1 MDKKTMVTVILMTY
15 NRLSQLQDT
24 LMWLEQVEGISDII
38 IVDNGSIDGT
48 EEWLSTQHY
57 EYIYFDEG
65 VQGYGVLWNI
75 VLSQFEMEEYIVFIE
90 AGVYPEQKCLLKLA
104 EILQMESVEI
114 ASPMTNC
121 FMADRNNRIT
131 GKENLLHNR
140 LYYQEALE
148 CRIKRYALCA
158 NWKMWA
164 ARREIFESNGA
175 FEEKLCG
182 PEEVLT
188 DYSLSLIRKGLRQ
201 MVCREA
207 CAFESFCRCDEI
219 YPHGNQWKKGDHLF
233 MKTKYGMNY
242 FNLKP
247 NDFLVERIQR
257 ESENAF
263 KVLEIGCDLGA
274 TLVEIQN
281 DYPKC
286 ETYGLDINKVAI
298 EIATHITQAKEGN
311 IDELQIPFAEKFDY
325 IILGDVLEHL
335 RHPEEVVQMCR
346 NMLNENGSII
356 ASIPNVMHISVIEQ
370 LIDGRFRYSDA
381 GLLDR
386 THIHFFTYRE
396 IMELFLHA
404 GYTIKYIDGIAFK
417 TSERQN
423 QIKKVLLG
431 LSDATEDWM
440 YETFQYV
447 VEAQK

>member
-1 MDKKTMVTVILMTY
+1 MGKQTKVTVVLITY
-15 NRLSQLQDT
+15 NRLNQLQDT
-24 LMWLEQVEGISDII
+24 LIWLEHVEAISNII
-38 IVDNGSIDGT
+38 IVDNGSKDGT
-48 EEWLSTQHY
+48 EEWLSTQQY
-57 EYIYFDEG
+57 EYVYFDEG

-90 AGVYPEQKCLLKLA
+90 AGVYPEQECLLKLA
-104 EILQMESVEI
+104 EILQMESVEM

-219 YPHGNQWKKGDHLF
+219 YPQDSQWRNDDHLF

-281 DYPKC
+281 EYPEC
-286 ETYGLDINKVAI
+286 ETYGLDINKAAV
-298 EIATHITQAKEGN
+298 EIAKHITQAKEGN
-311 IDELQIPFAEKFDY
+311 IDELQIPFGEKFDY
-325 IILGDVLEHL
+325 IIFGDVLEHL

-417 TSERQN
+417 TSERQT

-431 LSDATEDWM
+431 LSNDTEDWM